1 MKTLK
6 TLKTKLKNHL
16 MTLGV
21 VVAVCGALMIIIP
34 TSWDKET
41 TTEQT
46 GYSEEYLETYG
57 AEVWMYTIA
66 NQDPTDLD
74 GALKRAKDMCELL
87 YNTTDEQRAENM
99 QRNWEKLKAN

>member
-1 MKTLK
+1 MELLSTIIFIVCFYHGLRLVFFMIKEI
-6 TLKTKLKNHL
+6 KNAIKGL
-16 MTLGV
+16 
-21 VVAVCGALMIIIP
+21 I
-34 TSWDKET
+34 KET

-57 AEVWMYTIA
+57 AEVWMYTVA

-74 GALKRAKDMCELL
+74 GALTRAKDMCEWL

-99 QRNWEKLKAN
+99 QRNWEKAKANLE

>member
-1 MKTLK
+1 MKK
-6 TLKTKLKNHL
+6 RMKEIVKKHL
-16 MTLGV
+16 MILGV

-46 GYSEEYLETYG
+46 GYSKEYLETYG
-57 AEVWMYTIA
+57 AEVWMYTVA
-66 NQDPTDLD
+66 NPTDLD
-74 GALKRAKDMCELL
+74 GALTRAKDMCEWI

-99 QRNWEKLKAN
+99 QRNWEKSKANLE